1 MRFSLPPGTGALG
14 VGLILVCSLGLSSRA
29 GAQTAKSSGAARG
42 AFRIL
47 VEGKEIGR
55 EEYEIEHLANEIRAR
70 ARLVLDAGGQKV
82 EETASL
88 TLSPT
93 YEPRSYEWKRERP
106 AGQFLRVQFE
116 GPKASLEFSVGGSET
131 EQREF
136 LFENTE
142 VTILDNN
149 FFHHYLFLV
158 RRYDFTRGGPQPLRI
173 FIPQEALP
181 ALVTLDNRPGEGAP
195 TGTTEAKLRQLRL
208 TTEDN
213 EVWLWVDENGELVR
227 LTVPLAKVEVL
238 RVQP

>member
-1 MRFSLPPGTGALG
+1 M
-14 VGLILVCSLGLSSRA
+14 RA
-29 GAQTAKSSGAARG
+29 GAQAGKSSEAARG

-55 EEYEIEHLANEIRAR
+55 EEYEIERLANEVRAR
-70 ARLVLDAGGQKV
+70 ARLVLEAGGQKV

-88 TLSPT
+88 ALSPT
-93 YEPRSYEWKRERP
+93 YEPRSYEWKREKP
-106 AGQFLRVQFE
+106 AGQFLRVRFE
-116 GPKASLEFSVGGSET
+116 GPKASQEFSLGGSET

-158 RRYDFTRGGPQPLRI
+158 RRYDFTHGGPQPLRI

-181 ALVTLDNRPGEGAP
+181 ALVTLDNRPAEGAP
-195 TGTTEAKLRQLRL
+195 PAPAEAKLRQLRM

-213 EVWLWVDENGELVR
+213 EIWLWVDENGELVR
-227 LTVPLAKVEVL
+227 LSVPSAKVEVV